1 MSLPSVTPSLSPTG
15 PLSQGVF
22 QCLVC
27 SCFSSDSLES
37 VEQHLNAPRSLPQSE
52 WCSLVAGG
60 CHCRLCGYTTPLRAN
75 FSLHCQTDR
84 HRTRYQLAAHLQEG
98 GDRGQEGAA
107 LIAKGN
113 PVQLRCNLCDYVTS
127 SLEKLRGHS
136 LSSHHEASVR
146 VYRFLQQYDGEV
158 DGGSWLFHCLLCNH
172 SSSSKLQVLK
182 HSQTPTH
189 QQREGLLQLQPMDG
203 EELAAIF
210 TIRKSPDELSED
222 METSSETSTGPLD
235 TTKDTCNLGAKK
247 ISEETGTT
255 ASTAYENVYNILLVH
270 SNYDFIIYYIVNI
283 NSFMCSCF
291 CLEEETREEEIEKRD
306 SVAQTVQCPLCQVKL
321 PYVHLRQHLTHVH
334 SVAQDCVDKLIST
347 VSVCNCV
354 FVVFAFVRKQK
365 KMRRRSDG
373 GWGRNNNAN
382 CSHTADSTASTD
394 SQENKGWC
402 KGDVAAP
409 KDVTALLTP
418 PLEDNTTHPSN
429 GRLAPQ
435 SPTQISPSSPPTS
448 PPLSDRHGYRFR
460 CSRCSLA
467 FPTQEKL
474 QLHWQY
480 HAMRAATECPLCSR
494 QCRSQEALQRHM
506 QNTHSQL
513 DNTQEQNT
521 LLTPH
526 AVQYME
532 HNKNTVQQDFSLSP
546 QVGQEAGEGEDEE
559 IDEEPLVD
567 GGEQDFAETE
577 KGSNPTMDRYLDPS
591 RPYKCTICSESFTQK
606 TILLV
611 HYNSVSH
618 LHRAR
623 RALQDSGTSAA
634 APEAPR
640 GPDPRPYRCRLCG
653 VGYSQSSTLDIH
665 LRSVLHQTRARAA
678 QNPAPQTPA
687 STVAVPVSTTAAQAS
702 STREETPKSLP
713 FTKRPDAGSSSS
725 SSLVG
730 SGLVAE
736 AQPTLSNPTDSQQ
749 AKKRVAELLASR
761 NQLMLIQQQQ
771 IAQAQVQAQLQQ
783 HTALLQSHRTPNRHE
798 CETLGQELGLPHR
811 VVQVTVSNISISSLQ
826 IKNIQTRTIKSFKS
840 NK

>member
-1 MSLPSVTPSLSPTG
+1 MRLTGQQVNDQPVTLGSTLTPSPSPSPSPPPAPSLSPTG
-15 PLSQGVF
+15 SLSQSVF

-52 WCSLVAGG
+52 WCSLIAGG

-113 PVQLRCNLCDYVTS
+113 PVQLRCNLCDYVSS
-127 SLEKLRGHS
+127 SLEKLRLHS

-182 HSQTPTH
+182 HSQTSAH
-189 QQREGLLQLQPMDG
+189 QQREGLLQLQPMGG

-210 TIRKSPDELSED
+210 TIRKS
-222 METSSETSTGPLD
+222 SSGVTGERMTCGCIGFLAAFKRPSSGCGEAENTILTKRPRTHQILNESTVCILA
-235 TTKDTCNLGAKK
+235 NLPTVVLFSYAVSK
-247 ISEETGTT
+247 I
-255 ASTAYENVYNILLVH
+255 LVFLF
-270 SNYDFIIYYIVNI
+270 YLF
-283 NSFMCSCF
+283 
-291 CLEEETREEEIEKRD
+291 L
-306 SVAQTVQCPLCQVKL
+306 QTVQCPLCQVRL
-321 PYVHLRQHLTHVH
+321 LHTHLRQHLTHVH
-334 SVAQDCVDKLIST
+334 SVAQDCVDKLIS
-347 VSVCNCV
+347 
-354 FVVFAFVRKQK
+354 VVIV
-365 KMRRRSDG
+365 
-373 GWGRNNNAN
+373 
-382 CSHTADSTASTD
+382 
-394 SQENKGWC
+394 
-402 KGDVAAP
+402 P
-409 KDVTALLTP
+409 KDVPALLTP

-429 GRLAPQ
+429 GTLAPQ
-435 SPTQISPSSPPTS
+435 SPTQTPPSSPPVS
-448 PPLSDRHGYRFR
+448 PPNDPPPLSDRHGYRFR

-506 QNTHSQL
+506 QNIHSQQDDTKGL
-513 DNTQEQNT
+513 NT
-521 LLTPH
+521 LLSSQT
-526 AVQYME
+526 VQYMD
-532 HNKNTVQQDFSLSP
+532 HSKNS
-546 QVGQEAGEGEDEE
+546 EDQKEE
-559 IDEEPLVD
+559 KMKEKEMVSQGPHEETALEPSSNTL
-567 GGEQDFAETE
+567 F
-577 KGSNPTMDRYLDPS
+577 KKSSNPTMDRFLDPS
-591 RPYKCTICSESFTQK
+591 RPYKCTVCSESFTQK

-634 APEAPR
+634 VPEAPR

-678 QNPAPQTPA
+678 QNLAPQSSASSAPA
-687 STVAVPVSTTAAQAS
+687 LVPTTSAQAAT
-702 STREETPKSLP
+702 TREETPKSLP
-713 FTKRPDAGSSSS
+713 GVTSVKKPDGARSSTTQTP
-725 SSLVG
+725 LN
-730 SGLVAE
+730 LPE
-736 AQPTLSNPTDSQQ
+736 QIDSQQ

-771 IAQAQVQAQLQQ
+771 IAQAQVQAHLQQ
-783 HTALLQSHRTPNRHE
+783 QTALLQSQALQHFPLGPENR
-798 CETLGQELGLPHR
+798 LKQPF
-811 VVQVTVSNISISSLQ
+811 SLL
-826 IKNIQTRTIKSFKS
+826 ICLSKI
-840 NK
+840 

>member
-1 MSLPSVTPSLSPTG
+1 MRLTSQQLAEQPVTLGSALTPSPSPSPSPPPAPSLSPTG

-37 VEQHLNAPRSLPQSE
+37 VEQHLNATRSLPQSM

-84 HRTRYQLAAHLQEG
+84 HRIRYQLAAHLQEG
-98 GDRGQEGAA
+98 GDRGQEGEA

-113 PVQLRCNLCDYVTS
+113 PVQLRCNLCDCVTS

-136 LSSHHEASVR
+136 LGSHHKASVR

-182 HSQTPTH
+182 HSQTATH
-189 QQREGLLQLQPMDG
+189 QQREGLLQLQPMGG

-210 TIRKSPDELSED
+210 TIRKIPDGDQGKNLSSVD
-222 METSSETSTGPLD
+222 
-235 TTKDTCNLGAKK
+235 
-247 ISEETGTT
+247 
-255 ASTAYENVYNILLVH
+255 
-270 SNYDFIIYYIVNI
+270 IIN
-283 NSFMCSCF
+283 FMCGLHQRENQRLREKKSEKKSQEEREQRGSFPSFRIFVLPQNTAHKCSPWSLLIKCF
-291 CLEEETREEEIEKRD
+291 NHFLSLLSK
-306 SVAQTVQCPLCQVKL
+306 TVQCPLCQVNL
-321 PYVHLRQHLTHVH
+321 PYKQLQQHLTHVH
-334 SVAQDCVDKLIST
+334 SVAEDCVDKLIST
-347 VSVCNCV
+347 VM
-354 FVVFAFVRKQK
+354 AFVSCALRLHLTDCFSPFPPSAVPYSPLKLLL
-365 KMRRRSDG
+365 SFLFS
-373 GWGRNNNAN
+373 NL
-382 CSHTADSTASTD
+382 CSCPSLLSPNFLCITPPSLSLSLHSSFLFI
-394 SQENKGWC
+394 
-402 KGDVAAP
+402 AP
-409 KDVTALLTP
+409 YFLTP
-418 PLEDNTTHPSN
+418 IPCSLSFSYSLTLTPSN
-429 GRLAPQ
+429 H
-435 SPTQISPSSPPTS
+435 SPASDP

-480 HAMRAATECPLCSR
+480 HAMRAATECPICSR
-494 QCRSQEALQRHM
+494 QCRSQE
-506 QNTHSQL
+506 
-513 DNTQEQNT
+513 NT
-521 LLTPH
+521 LPTPH
-526 AVQYME
+526 TTQKE
-532 HNKNTVQQDFSLSP
+532 ETK
-546 QVGQEAGEGEDEE
+546 EGVEFEE
-559 IDEEPLVD
+559 KDMIDETDGSEEELTELEKGLHGEIRSEPSSSSPV
-567 GGEQDFAETE
+567 
-577 KGSNPTMDRYLDPS
+577 KRGSNPTMDRYLDPT

-623 RALQDSGTSAA
+623 RALQDPGTCVT

-678 QNPAPQTPA
+678 QNSAPQTPA
-687 STVAVPVSTTAAQAS
+687 SSVAAPVSVSTTATQAAT
-702 STREETPKSLP
+702 TREDKTSKC
-713 FTKRPDAGSSSS
+713 FTKRPNVVSSST
-725 SSLVG
+725 SSLFQGVP
-730 SGLVAE
+730 AE
-736 AQPTLSNPTDSQQ
+736 AQSTLPNPSDNQQ
-749 AKKRVAELLASR
+749 VKKRVAELLASR

-771 IAQAQVQAQLQQ
+771 LAQAQAQAQLQQ
-783 HTALLQSHRTPNRHE
+783 QTALLQSHLLQHLP
-798 CETLGQELGLPHR
+798 LGPENLLKQHF
-811 VVQVTVSNISISSLQ
+811 SL
-826 IKNIQTRTIKSFKS
+826 TGSV
-840 NK
+840 

>member
-1 MSLPSVTPSLSPTG
+1 MLRLQRGYYLSHCRTPSLSPTE
-15 PLSQGVF
+15 PLSQGMF

-60 CHCRLCGYTTPLRAN
+60 CHCKLCGYTTPLRAN

-98 GDRGQEGAA
+98 GDRGQEGAS

-127 SLEKLRGHS
+127 SLDKLRGHS

-189 QQREGLLQLQPMDG
+189 QQREGLLQLQPLGG

-210 TIRKSPDELSED
+210 TIRKSPDGV
-222 METSSETSTGPLD
+222 TGENVNCAALFD
-235 TTKDTCNLGAKK
+235 FMLHVFAD
-247 ISEETGTT
+247 ISEQTE
-255 ASTAYENVYNILLVH
+255 
-270 SNYDFIIYYIVNI
+270 
-283 NSFMCSCF
+283 
-291 CLEEETREEEIEKRD
+291 REKRESLP
-306 SVAQTVQCPLCQVKL
+306 SVKRPSSGCEEVENSISTKRPRIHQQNENQQTVQCPLCQVKL
-321 PYVHLRQHLTHVH
+321 PHAHLRQHLTHVH

-347 VSVCNCV
+347 V
-354 FVVFAFVRKQK
+354 
-365 KMRRRSDG
+365 
-373 GWGRNNNAN
+373 
-382 CSHTADSTASTD
+382 T
-394 SQENKGWC
+394 
-402 KGDVAAP
+402 AP

-418 PLEDNTTHPSN
+418 PLEDTTHPSN

-435 SPTQISPSSPPTS
+435 SPTQTPPSSPSSS
-448 PPLSDRHGYRFR
+448 PPSSPLADPPPLTDRHGYRFR

-513 DNTQEQNT
+513 DNTQGQNT
-521 LLTPH
+521 LLPPH
-526 AVQYME
+526 TTQYME
-532 HNKNTVQQDFSLSP
+532 HTKSSEEQKEEVKLNDKDM
-546 QVGQEAGEGEDEE
+546 VGE
-559 IDEEPLVD
+559 VD
-567 GGEQDFAETE
+567 GGEENLIEPE
-577 KGSNPTMDRYLDPS
+577 KEIISEPTSSSFVKKSSNPTMDRYLDPT

-623 RALQDSGTSAA
+623 RALQDSGTGVA

-678 QNPAPQTPA
+678 QNLAPQSPA
-687 STVAVPVSTTAAQAS
+687 SSIAAPVSVSTTATQAAT
-702 STREETPKSLP
+702 TREETSKSVP
-713 FTKRPDAGSSSS
+713 FTKRPDVVSSST
-725 SSLVG
+725 SLLLG
-730 SGLVAE
+730 PGIAAE
-736 AQPTLSNPTDSQQ
+736 AQPTLSNPTDSKQ
-749 AKKRVAELLASR
+749 AKKRVAELIASR

-771 IAQAQVQAQLQQ
+771 QLVQAQAQAQAQLQ
-783 HTALLQSHRTPNRHE
+783 HTALLQSQLMQHLSFGTDNLLNQHFS
-798 CETLGQELGLPHR
+798 LASDNLLSLHQQLLLP
-811 VVQVTVSNISISSLQ
+811 
-826 IKNIQTRTIKSFKS
+826 FYM
-840 NK
+840 

>member
-1 MSLPSVTPSLSPTG
+1 RWGGGGCLVSAASPSLSPTG

-189 QQREGLLQLQPMDG
+189 QQREGLLQLQPMGG

-210 TIRKSPDELSED
+210 TIRKSPDGV
-222 METSSETSTGPLD
+222 TG
-235 TTKDTCNLGAKK
+235 
-247 ISEETGTT
+247 
-255 ASTAYENVYNILLVH
+255 ENMNCVGVF
-270 SNYDFIIYYIVNI
+270 DFMLHWLADI
-283 NSFMCSCF
+283 
-291 CLEEETREEEIEKRD
+291 REGEEIEKRD
-306 SVAQTVQCPLCQVKL
+306 LMPSVKRPSSGCGEMENSISTKRPRTHQQNENQQTVQCPLCQVKL

-347 VSVCNCV
+347 V
-354 FVVFAFVRKQK
+354 
-365 KMRRRSDG
+365 
-373 GWGRNNNAN
+373 
-382 CSHTADSTASTD
+382 T
-394 SQENKGWC
+394 
-402 KGDVAAP
+402 AP

-435 SPTQISPSSPPTS
+435 SPTQIPPSSPPTS
-448 PPLSDRHGYRFR
+448 PPSDPPPLTDRHGYRFR

-513 DNTQEQNT
+513 DNTQGQNT

-526 AVQYME
+526 TEKEEPKDELKIKEKDVVSE
-532 HNKNTVQQDFSLSP
+532 VDGWP
-546 QVGQEAGEGEDEE
+546 QEE
-559 IDEEPLVD
+559 IASEPSSSSLV
-567 GGEQDFAETE
+567 
-577 KGSNPTMDRYLDPS
+577 KKSSNPTMDRYLDPS

-623 RALQDSGTSAA
+623 RALQDSGTSVA

-678 QNPAPQTPA
+678 QNPAPQTSA
-687 STVAVPVSTTAAQAS
+687 STVPVTTTAAQAS
-702 STREETPKSLP
+702 STREETSKSLP
-713 FTKRPDAGSSSS
+713 FTKRPDGGSSST

-730 SGLVAE
+730 SSLAAE

-749 AKKRVAELLASR
+749 TKKRVAELLASR

-783 HTALLQSHRTPNRHE
+783 HTALLQSQVMQSHRTPNRHE

-811 VVQVTVSNISISSLQ
+811 VVQVTVLNVLNSSL
-826 IKNIQTRTIKSFKS
+826 
-840 NK
+840 

>member
-1 MSLPSVTPSLSPTG
+1 MRLTSQQVAEQPVTLGSTLTPSPSPSPSPPPAPSLSPTG

-27 SCFSSDSLES
+27 SCFTSDSLES

-84 HRTRYQLAAHLQEG
+84 HRTRYQLTAHLQEG

-127 SLEKLRGHS
+127 SLEKLQGHS
-136 LSSHHEASVR
+136 LNSHHKAGVR

-189 QQREGLLQLQPMDG
+189 QQREELLQLQPMGG

-210 TIRKSPDELSED
+210 TIRKSPDDVTEEPRGEEREKRESVPSAKRP
-222 METSSETSTGPLD
+222 SSGSRSLARFRNKTLT
-235 TTKDTCNLGAKK
+235 
-247 ISEETGTT
+247 
-255 ASTAYENVYNILLVH
+255 ILLPA
-270 SNYDFIIYYIVNI
+270 SLF
-283 NSFMCSCF
+283 S
-291 CLEEETREEEIEKRD
+291 
-306 SVAQTVQCPLCQVKL
+306 QTVQCPLCQVKL
-321 PYVHLRQHLTHVH
+321 PYTHLRQHLTHVH

-347 VSVCNCV
+347 VSVAPSV
-354 FVVFAFVRKQK
+354 EQRQPQLETELQTDSHTDDAQK
-365 KMRRRSDG
+365 NKTAK
-373 GWGRNNNAN
+373 NNN
-382 CSHTADSTASTD
+382 DSY
-394 SQENKGWC
+394 
-402 KGDVAAP
+402 
-409 KDVTALLTP
+409 
-418 PLEDNTTHPSN
+418 NTTHPSN

-435 SPTQISPSSPPTS
+435 SPTQIPPSSPPTS
-448 PPLSDRHGYRFR
+448 PPSDTPSLSDRHGYRFR

-494 QCRSQEALQRHM
+494 QCRSQE
-506 QNTHSQL
+506 
-513 DNTQEQNT
+513 NT
-521 LLTPH
+521 LLQSHTGKER
-526 AVQYME
+526 Q
-532 HNKNTVQQDFSLSP
+532 K
-546 QVGQEAGEGEDEE
+546 EDVKMKEKDVVE
-559 IDEEPLVD
+559 VD
-567 GGEQDFAETE
+567 GGEVDLTDQE
-577 KGSNPTMDRYLDPS
+577 KGPHEEIMSDPSSSSLVKKSTNPTMDRYLDPS

-611 HYNSVSH
+611 HFNSVSH

-623 RALQDSGTSAA
+623 RALQDSGAGI
-634 APEAPR
+634 APPEVPR
-640 GPDPRPYRCRLCG
+640 VPDPRPYRCRLCG

-678 QNPAPQTPA
+678 QNPASQTSA
-687 STVAVPVSTTAAQAS
+687 SSLAVPVSVSTSATQPAT
-702 STREETPKSLP
+702 TREEGSKNSP
-713 FTKRPDAGSSSS
+713 FTKRPDVV
-725 SSLVG
+725 SSLSSTLIG
-730 SGLVAE
+730 PGLINE
-736 AQPTLSNPTDSQQ
+736 TPPTISNQTDSQQ

-771 IAQAQVQAQLQQ
+771 LAQAQAQVQAQLQQ
-783 HTALLQSHRTPNRHE
+783 HTALLHSQVMQHLP
-798 CETLGQELGLPHR
+798 LGPESLLKQHFPLAPDNLL
-811 VVQVTVSNISISSLQ
+811 SLQ
-826 IKNIQTRTIKSFKS
+826 QQLLLPFYL
-840 NK
+840 

>member
-1 MSLPSVTPSLSPTG
+1 WRLWGGSVSPSLSPTG
-15 PLSQGVF
+15 QLSQGMF

-27 SCFSSDSLES
+27 SCFSSDSLEI

-84 HRTRYQLAAHLQEG
+84 HRTRYQLTAHLQEG
-98 GDRGQEGAA
+98 GDRGQEGVA

-136 LSSHHEASVR
+136 LGSHHEAGVR

-189 QQREGLLQLQPMDG
+189 QQREGLLQLQPMGG

-210 TIRKSPDELSED
+210 TIRKSPDGV
-222 METSSETSTGPLD
+222 TGE
-235 TTKDTCNLGAKK
+235 KMNCVGVCAQ
-247 ISEETGTT
+247 
-255 ASTAYENVYNILLVH
+255 
-270 SNYDFIIYYIVNI
+270 
-283 NSFMCSCF
+283 
-291 CLEEETREEEIEKRD
+291 ETRGEEREKRESLP
-306 SVAQTVQCPLCQVKL
+306 SVKRYGSRLCNPTNPHTPMLACCIQIKIYLFFLNFLSLSSFLSTQTVQCPLCQVKV
-321 PYVHLRQHLTHVH
+321 PYTHIRQHLSHVH

-347 VSVCNCV
+347 VSVRVCNDSYHSYS
-354 FVVFAFVRKQK
+354 AISKTPLTLP
-365 KMRRRSDG
+365 M
-373 GWGRNNNAN
+373 
-382 CSHTADSTASTD
+382 AD
-394 SQENKGWC
+394 W
-402 KGDVAAP
+402 
-409 KDVTALLTP
+409 LL
-418 PLEDNTTHPSN
+418 S
-429 GRLAPQ
+429 PQ
-435 SPTQISPSSPPTS
+435 LKSPPSSPPNS
-448 PPLSDRHGYRFR
+448 PPSDPPSLSDRHGYRFR

-513 DNTQEQNT
+513 DNTQGQNT
-521 LLTPH
+521 LLPLHT
-526 AVQYME
+526 AQYME
-532 HNKNTVQQDFSLSP
+532 NSKRSHEEMIIETSSSSL
-546 QVGQEAGEGEDEE
+546 V
-559 IDEEPLVD
+559 
-567 GGEQDFAETE
+567 
-577 KGSNPTMDRYLDPS
+577 KKCSNPTMDRYLDPS

-611 HYNSVSH
+611 HFNSVSH

-623 RALQDSGTSAA
+623 RALQDSGTGAA
-634 APEAPR
+634 AAEAPR
-640 GPDPRPYRCRLCG
+640 GPDSRPYRCRLCG

-687 STVAVPVSTTAAQAS
+687 SSVAVPLTAPTTATHPAA
-702 STREETPKSLP
+702 TREEISKSLP
-713 FTKRPDAGSSSS
+713 FTKRLDLASSSV
-725 SSLVG
+725 SSLLEF
-730 SGLVAE
+730 GLPTKV
-736 AQPTLSNPTDSQQ
+736 QQTLSNPTDSQKT
-749 AKKRVAELLASR
+749 KKKVAELLASR
-761 NQLMLIQQQQ
+761 
-771 IAQAQVQAQLQQ
+771 
-783 HTALLQSHRTPNRHE
+783 
-798 CETLGQELGLPHR
+798 
-811 VVQVTVSNISISSLQ
+811 
-826 IKNIQTRTIKSFKS
+826 
-840 NK
+840 

>member
-1 MSLPSVTPSLSPTG
+1 MLRLQRGYYLSHCRSIAPQLKHLQNTGEYFVTSSR

-37 VEQHLNAPRSLPQSE
+37 VEQHLNAPRSLAQSE

-172 SSSSKLQVLK
+172 SSSSKIQVLK

-189 QQREGLLQLQPMDG
+189 QQREGLLQLQPMGG

-210 TIRKSPDELSED
+210 TIRKSPDSDTGELSED
-222 METSSETSTGPLD
+222 METSSETTAGPLD
-235 TTKDTCNLGAKK
+235 TTKDSCNLG
-247 ISEETGTT
+247 
-255 ASTAYENVYNILLVH
+255 
-270 SNYDFIIYYIVNI
+270 
-283 NSFMCSCF
+283 
-291 CLEEETREEEIEKRD
+291 
-306 SVAQTVQCPLCQVKL
+306 TVQCPLCQVKV
-321 PYVHLRQHLTHVH
+321 PYMNLQQHLTHVH

-347 VSVCNCV
+347 V
-354 FVVFAFVRKQK
+354 
-365 KMRRRSDG
+365 
-373 GWGRNNNAN
+373 
-382 CSHTADSTASTD
+382 T
-394 SQENKGWC
+394 
-402 KGDVAAP
+402 AP

-435 SPTQISPSSPPTS
+435 SPTQIPPSSPPTS
-448 PPLSDRHGYRFR
+448 SPSDPPPLSDRHGYRFR

-513 DNTQEQNT
+513 DNTQGQNT
-521 LLTPH
+521 LLPPH
-526 AVQYME
+526 TIEEETLVME
-532 HNKNTVQQDFSLSP
+532 GK
-546 QVGQEAGEGEDEE
+546 EEEKEEEDLPEPEKGPHEE
-559 IDEEPLVD
+559 IVSEPSSSSLV
-567 GGEQDFAETE
+567 
-577 KGSNPTMDRYLDPS
+577 KKSSNPTMDRYLDPT

-623 RALQDSGTSAA
+623 RALQDSGTGVA

-640 GPDPRPYRCRLCG
+640 GPDSRPYRCRLCG

-678 QNPAPQTPA
+678 QNSAPQTPA
-687 STVAVPVSTTAAQAS
+687 SSAAASASVPTTATQAAT
-702 STREETPKSLP
+702 TREETSKGFS
-713 FTKRPDAGSSSS
+713 FTKRSDLNSST
-725 SSLVG
+725 SLLL
-730 SGLVAE
+730 GLTAE
-736 AQPTLSNPTDSQQ
+736 AQPALSNQNDSQQ

-771 IAQAQVQAQLQQ
+771 LAQAQAQAQAQLQQ
-783 HTALLQSHRTPNRHE
+783 TALLQSQLMQHLPYGTENLLKQHFSLTPDS
-798 CETLGQELGLPHR
+798 LF
-811 VVQVTVSNISISSLQ
+811 SLQ
-826 IKNIQTRTIKSFKS
+826 QQLLLPFYL
-840 NK
+840 

>member
-1 MSLPSVTPSLSPTG
+1 MLKGAVGTRLGGGEEGMFAPSLSPTG

-113 PVQLRCNLCDYVTS
+113 PIQLRCNLCDYVTS

-189 QQREGLLQLQPMDG
+189 QQREGLLQLQPMGG

-210 TIRKSPDELSED
+210 TIRKSPDGVTEKNRVEEGEKKESVPSVKRPSSGCAE
-222 METSSETSTGPLD
+222 MENTILTKRPRTHQQNENHPRISLRDLCHLQIHTSLPSIFFSLPFPL
-235 TTKDTCNLGAKK
+235 
-247 ISEETGTT
+247 
-255 ASTAYENVYNILLVH
+255 
-270 SNYDFIIYYIVNI
+270 F
-283 NSFMCSCF
+283 
-291 CLEEETREEEIEKRD
+291 
-306 SVAQTVQCPLCQVKL
+306 QTVQCPLCQVKL
-321 PYVHLRQHLTHVH
+321 PYTQLRQHLTHVH

-347 VSVCNCV
+347 V
-354 FVVFAFVRKQK
+354 
-365 KMRRRSDG
+365 
-373 GWGRNNNAN
+373 
-382 CSHTADSTASTD
+382 T
-394 SQENKGWC
+394 
-402 KGDVAAP
+402 AP

-435 SPTQISPSSPPTS
+435 SPTQIPPSSPPTS
-448 PPLSDRHGYRFR
+448 PPGDPPPLSDRHGYRFR

-513 DNTQEQNT
+513 DSTQGQNT
-521 LLTPH
+521 LWPPH
-526 AVQYME
+526 TILSE
-532 HNKNTVQQDFSLSP
+532 LGSSSLVKKS
-546 QVGQEAGEGEDEE
+546 
-559 IDEEPLVD
+559 
-567 GGEQDFAETE
+567 
-577 KGSNPTMDRYLDPS
+577 SNPTMDRYLDPS
-591 RPYKCTICSESFTQK
+591 RPYKCTTCSESFTQK

-623 RALQDSGTSAA
+623 RALQETGTSVA

-678 QNPAPQTPA
+678 QNPTSQTPA
-687 STVAVPVSTTAAQAS
+687 STVAVPQSVPTTATQATT
-702 STREETPKSLP
+702 TREETLKSLP
-713 FTKRPDAGSSSS
+713 FTKRPDGMSSSN
-725 SSLVG
+725 SSLAG
-730 SGLVAE
+730 SGLVAD
-736 AQPTLSNPTDSQQ
+736 AQPILSNPTESPQ
-749 AKKRVAELLASR
+749 AKKRVSDLLASR

-783 HTALLQSHRTPNRHE
+783 HTALLQSQVISHRTPNRQE

-811 VVQVTVSNISISSLQ
+811 VVQVIV
-826 IKNIQTRTIKSFKS
+826 FKYLR
-840 NK
+840 

>member
-1 MSLPSVTPSLSPTG
+1 MLRLQRGYYLSHCRTPSMSPTG

-98 GDRGQEGAA
+98 GNRGQEGAA

-189 QQREGLLQLQPMDG
+189 QQREGLLQLQPMGG

-210 TIRKSPDELSED
+210 TIRKSPDGD
-222 METSSETSTGPLD
+222 TG
-235 TTKDTCNLGAKK
+235 
-247 ISEETGTT
+247 
-255 ASTAYENVYNILLVH
+255 ENMNCVG
-270 SNYDFIIYYIVNI
+270 
-283 NSFMCSCF
+283 
-291 CLEEETREEEIEKRD
+291 ETRGDEKEKRE
-306 SVAQTVQCPLCQVKL
+306 SLPPVKRPSSGFEEMENSISTKRPRIHQQNENQQTVQCPLCQVKL
-321 PYVHLRQHLTHVH
+321 SYIHLQQHLTHVH

-347 VSVCNCV
+347 VM
-354 FVVFAFVRKQK
+354 AFVSCALRL
-365 KMRRRSDG
+365 
-373 GWGRNNNAN
+373 
-382 CSHTADSTASTD
+382 HLTD
-394 SQENKGWC
+394 CFSPFLPSA
-402 KGDVAAP
+402 GDVAAP

-435 SPTQISPSSPPTS
+435 SPTQFSPSSPPSS
-448 PPLSDRHGYRFR
+448 PPSDPPLLSDRHGYRFR

-494 QCRSQEALQRHM
+494 QCRSQE
-506 QNTHSQL
+506 
-513 DNTQEQNT
+513 NT
-521 LLTPH
+521 LLPPH
-526 AVQYME
+526 TIEEEALGMEGKAEPKEEVQLKEKDM
-532 HNKNTVQQDFSLSP
+532 
-546 QVGQEAGEGEDEE
+546 VGEA
-559 IDEEPLVD
+559 D
-567 GGEQDFAETE
+567 GGEEDLTE
-577 KGSNPTMDRYLDPS
+577 PGPHEEIISEPSSSSLVKKSSNPTMDRYLDPT

-623 RALQDSGTSAA
+623 RALQDSGTGVA

-640 GPDPRPYRCRLCG
+640 GQDSRPYRCRLCG

-678 QNPAPQTPA
+678 QNSAPQTPA
-687 STVAVPVSTTAAQAS
+687 SSVAAPGSVHNTAIQAAT
-702 STREETPKSLP
+702 TREETSKNYS
-713 FTKRPDAGSSSS
+713 FTKRPDVVSSST
-725 SSLVG
+725 SSLL
-730 SGLVAE
+730 GLAAE
-736 AQPTLSNPTDSQQ
+736 AQPTLSNPTDSQHT
-749 AKKRVAELLASR
+749 KKRVAELLASR
-761 NQLMLIQQQQ
+761 NQLMLIQQQHL
-771 IAQAQVQAQLQQ
+771 AQAQAQAQAQLQQ
-783 HTALLQSHRTPNRHE
+783 HTALLQSQLIQHLP
-798 CETLGQELGLPHR
+798 LGLENLHFPL
-811 VVQVTVSNISISSLQ
+811 TTDNLLSLQ
-826 IKNIQTRTIKSFKS
+826 QQLLLPFYL
-840 NK
+840 

>member
-1 MSLPSVTPSLSPTG
+1 MLRLQRGYYLSHCRTPSLSPTG

-113 PVQLRCNLCDYVTS
+113 PIQLRCNLCDYVTS

-189 QQREGLLQLQPMDG
+189 QQREGLLQLQPMGG

-222 METSSETSTGPLD
+222 METSSESCSGPLD

-247 ISEETGTT
+247 ISAETD
-255 ASTAYENVYNILLVH
+255 SH
-270 SNYDFIIYYIVNI
+270 FSR
-283 NSFMCSCF
+283 F
-291 CLEEETREEEIEKRD
+291 CIFFSLPFPLF
-306 SVAQTVQCPLCQVKL
+306 QTVQCPLCQVKL
-321 PYVHLRQHLTHVH
+321 PYTQLRQHLTHVH

-347 VSVCNCV
+347 V
-354 FVVFAFVRKQK
+354 
-365 KMRRRSDG
+365 
-373 GWGRNNNAN
+373 
-382 CSHTADSTASTD
+382 T
-394 SQENKGWC
+394 
-402 KGDVAAP
+402 AP

-435 SPTQISPSSPPTS
+435 SPTQIPPSSPPTS
-448 PPLSDRHGYRFR
+448 PPGDPPPLSDRHGYRFR

-513 DNTQEQNT
+513 DNTQGQNT
-521 LLTPH
+521 LLPPH
-526 AVQYME
+526 TVME
-532 HNKNTVQQDFSLSP
+532 GKEEQK
-546 QVGQEAGEGEDEE
+546 GEE
-559 IDEEPLVD
+559 ILSELGSSSLV
-567 GGEQDFAETE
+567 
-577 KGSNPTMDRYLDPS
+577 KKSSNPTMDRYLDPS
-591 RPYKCTICSESFTQK
+591 RPYKCTTCSESFTQK

-623 RALQDSGTSAA
+623 RALQETGTSVA

-678 QNPAPQTPA
+678 QNPTSQTPA
-687 STVAVPVSTTAAQAS
+687 STVAVPQSVPTT
-702 STREETPKSLP
+702 SLP
-713 FTKRPDAGSSSS
+713 FTKRPDGVSSSN
-725 SSLVG
+725 SSLAG
-730 SGLVAE
+730 SGLVADT
-736 AQPTLSNPTDSQQ
+736 QPILSNPTESTQ
-749 AKKRVAELLASR
+749 AKKRVSDLLASR

-783 HTALLQSHRTPNRHE
+783 HTALLQSQVMQHLPLGPENLLKQHFSLTPDN
-798 CETLGQELGLPHR
+798 LL
-811 VVQVTVSNISISSLQ
+811 SLQ
-826 IKNIQTRTIKSFKS
+826 QQLLLPFYM
-840 NK
+840 